1 MNAPL
6 PPAPNTPATYRIT
19 EDQYW
24 KLYTVRHLA
33 TVMHDLTATA
43 GRGDDFVDMKR
54 ESLAVVFGL
63 IDDLVTEGIKQ
74 DYQKADSAQ

>member
-6 PPAPNTPATYRIT
+6 PPAPHTPATYRIT

-33 TVMHDLTATA
+33 TVLHDLTATA
-43 GRGDDFVDMKR
+43 YREDRFAETQR

-63 IDDLVTEGIKQ
+63 IDDLITEGIKQ